1 MKKKKPE
8 GHMNHERWLL
18 SYSDFMTLLMI
29 LFVVMFAMSSVDQT
43 KYKQL
48 TESMRVAM
56 GGGKTIIGNESA
68 VSIKDKSSQVNTE
81 IKAEDEESKLE
92 QLKSQVDKYL
102 EQNGM
107 KGSVS
112 TQIDER
118 GLVVSINDTLF
129 FDSGRAEMK
138 TEPQKKLIEIGKMV
152 NQLDNYIRVE
162 GHTDNVPISNGQFS
176 SNWQLSSA
184 RAANVTEFLIA
195 SCGIQPQKLSAV
207 GYGEY
212 RPILDNST
220 EEGRAKNRRVDIII
234 VNSKFNK
241 IENNK
246 IGDKPIGE
254 NLITDGKK

>member
-29 LFVVMFAMSSVDQT
+29 LFVVLFAMSSVDQT

-48 TESMRVAM
+48 SESMKIAM
-56 GGGKTIIGNESA
+56 GGGKSIVANQDA
-68 VSIKDKSSQVNTE
+68 VSITENSKPLNTE
-81 IKAEDEESKLE
+81 IQAENEQSKLE
-92 QLKSQVDKYL
+92 KLQSQVDKYL

-129 FDSGRAEMK
+129 FDSGRAEIK
-138 TEPQKKLIEIGKMV
+138 TEPQKKLIEIGKIM

-184 RAANVTEFLIA
+184 RAANVTQFLITN
-195 SCGIQPQKLSAV
+195 SGIQPQKLSAV
-207 GYGEY
+207 GYSEY

-254 NLITDGKK
+254 NLVTNEKK

>member
-29 LFVVMFAMSSVDQT
+29 LFVVLFAMSSIDQT

-48 TESMRVAM
+48 SESMKIAM
-56 GGGKTIIGNESA
+56 GGGKSIIANQDA
-68 VSIKDKSSQVNTE
+68 VSIKEESKPMNTDIE
-81 IKAEDEESKLE
+81 AQSEQSKLE

-107 KGSVS
+107 KASVS

-129 FDSGRAEMK
+129 FDSGSSEMK
-138 TEPQKKLIEIGKMV
+138 VEPQNKLIEIGKMI
-152 NQLDNYIRVE
+152 NKLDNYIRIE
-162 GHTDNVPISNGQFS
+162 GHTDNVPISTGQFS

-184 RAANVTEFLIA
+184 RAANVTEFLITN
-195 SCGIQPQKLSAV
+195 SGIQPQKLSAV
-207 GYGEY
+207 GCSEY
-212 RPILDNST
+212 RPILNNST

-246 IGDKPIGE
+246 PIGE
-254 NLITDGKK
+254 NVITEGKK

>member
-1 MKKKKPE
+1 MKKRKQE
-8 GHMNHERWLL
+8 EHANHERWLL

-43 KYKQL
+43 KFKQL
-48 TESMRVAM
+48 SQSMKVAM
-56 GGGKTIIGNESA
+56 GGGKSIVGNEDA
-68 VSIKDKSSQVNTE
+68 VSIAEKSKPVNTE
-81 IKAEDEESKLE
+81 IEAESEQSKLE
-92 QLKSQVDKYL
+92 QLKGQVDKYL
-102 EQNGM
+102 EKNGM
-107 KGSVS
+107 KESVS

-129 FDSGRAEMK
+129 FDSGRAEIK
-138 TEPQKKLIEIGKMV
+138 TEPQKKLIEIGKIL
-152 NQLDNYIRVE
+152 NQLGNYMRIE

-195 SCGIQPQKLSAV
+195 NSGIQPQKLSAV

-220 EEGRAKNRRVDIII
+220 EEGRARNRRVDIII

-254 NLITDGKK
+254 NLISNEKK